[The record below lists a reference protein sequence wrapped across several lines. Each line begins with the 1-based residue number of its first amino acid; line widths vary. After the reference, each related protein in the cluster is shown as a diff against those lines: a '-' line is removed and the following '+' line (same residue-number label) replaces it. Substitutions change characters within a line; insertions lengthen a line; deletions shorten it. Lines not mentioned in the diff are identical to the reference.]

1 MSVLVSTLQG
11 HKNTIYMG
19 IPYECPSVIL
29 AWSQVQKN
37 RMFVHKWPLWP
48 YAEAAVYSYEQHTL
62 AVTALIARGPPHPR
76 SIVLHAV
83 RLSRSVGLGAWGA
96 GFCGACLRD
105 ACLDSHRGCWVQAAR
120 RSETYLA
127 PRGIATSENAC
138 PSPSLLSGE

>member
-48 YAEAAVYSYEQHTL
+48 YAKAAVYSYEQHEGHGDNDIYVGRLFEHEPRLARDMTL
-62 AVTALIARGPPHPR
+62 
-76 SIVLHAV
+76 
-83 RLSRSVGLGAWGA
+83 
-96 GFCGACLRD
+96 
-105 ACLDSHRGCWVQAAR
+105 
-120 RSETYLA
+120 
-127 PRGIATSENAC
+127 
-138 PSPSLLSGE
+138 PS

>member
-48 YAEAAVYSYEQHTL
+48 YAEAAVYSYEQHVHLLTF
-62 AVTALIARGPPHPR
+62 TKK
-76 SIVLHAV
+76 
-83 RLSRSVGLGAWGA
+83 
-96 GFCGACLRD
+96 
-105 ACLDSHRGCWVQAAR
+105 
-120 RSETYLA
+120 TYLVEII
-127 PRGIATSENAC
+127 RVNIYFFLEFYR
-138 PSPSLLSGE
+138 LLEFHCR